1 MQKGT
6 HNAHKCNFRGLTD
19 KTHANSTVQPSYLL
33 PVKLTPLVKFLVSY
47 PPGLVTYITS
57 SFSMDFS
64 LHFQGCRS
72 FLIPNNLTSA
82 LENICRQKNWDRNWV
97 QTGWRVWLN
106 FKENTWQLQVNSS
119 FLVFERHIQGSLM
132 P

>member
-6 HNAHKCNFRGLTD
+6 HNAHKCNFCGLTD

-82 LENICRQKNWDRNWV
+82 LENICRQK
-97 QTGWRVWLN
+97 TGTGIGCRLDGGSGLISKKIPGNFRLIHHFSFSKGTSRVL
-106 FKENTWQLQVNSS
+106 
-119 FLVFERHIQGSLM
+119 
-132 P
+132 